1 MSNEGVDTSRRRF
14 LTRATAAVGGAGVV
28 AALYP
33 FLASMA
39 PSERAQAAGA
49 PVEVDVSQLQPG
61 ERLTTEW
68 RGRPVWVVRRS
79 DDMLARL
86 RTQEIRLRDPDSER
100 DQQPEYARNEYRSI
114 REEYLVLVG
123 ICTHLGCSPLFRP
136 DAPAPEIHEQWSGGF
151 FCPCHGS
158 YFDLAGRVY
167 AGVPAQ
173 LNMAVPPH
181 RYASDTVLVIGEDGG
196 EA

>member
-1 MSNEGVDTSRRRF
+1 MTKGSVDTSRRRF
-14 LTRATAAVGGAGVV
+14 LTRATVAVGGAGAAV
-28 AALYP
+28 ALYP

-49 PVEVDVSQLQPG
+49 PVEVDISALAPG
-61 ERLTTEW
+61 ERLTQEW
-68 RGRPVWVVRRS
+68 RGRPVWIVRRTEE
-79 DDMLARL
+79 MLERL
-86 RTQEIRLRDPDSER
+86 RTQEINLRDPESRQE
-100 DQQPEYARNEYRSI
+100 QQPEYARNELRSV
-114 REEYLVLVG
+114 RDEYLVLVG
-123 ICTHLGCSPLFRP
+123 ICTHLGCSPLYRP
-136 DAPAPEIHEQWSGGF
+136 DAPAPEIRDDWTGGF
-151 FCPCHGS
+151 YCPCHGS

-181 RYASDTVLVIGEDGG
+181 RYVNDTLLVIGEDKG